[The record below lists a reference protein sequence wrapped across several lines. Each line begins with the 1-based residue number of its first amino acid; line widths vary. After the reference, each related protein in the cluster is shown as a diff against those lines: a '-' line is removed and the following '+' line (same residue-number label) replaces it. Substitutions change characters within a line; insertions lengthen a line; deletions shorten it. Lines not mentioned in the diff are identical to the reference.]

1 MQLGRLGV
9 WYPVDRLSAQQLRD
23 LVVRVERLGYDALW
37 YPESRGYELFS
48 VAGYML
54 GCSQKLK
61 LGSSIASIYARDA
74 FTAARGAMTLNAM
87 YGERFVL
94 GLGVSHAPMVEKI
107 RGHTYQKPVPQM
119 REYLQGVHRAADA
132 DIPLAIAALGPLML
146 KLAAEATHG
155 ALPYNTTPEHTR
167 KARAILGPDKWLAVE
182 QKVCLETNAVRARA
196 LGRKELERYLRL
208 DNYRN
213 NWLRIGFTEQDL
225 AEGGSDR
232 FIDAMVLW
240 GDTETVQKGLL
251 AHFDA
256 GASHVCLQPV
266 HEEGD
271 VIARDRIVDAL
282 AGT

>member
-37 YPESRGYELFS
+37 YPESRGYESFS

-119 REYLQGVHRAADA
+119 REYPAGRASRSRCRHPPRHCGPRPADAQTGRRSHARRAAVQHHT
-132 DIPLAIAALGPLML
+132 G
-146 KLAAEATHG
+146 TH
-155 ALPYNTTPEHTR
+155 A
-167 KARAILGPDKWLAVE
+167 
-182 QKVCLETNAVRARA
+182 
-196 LGRKELERYLRL
+196 
-208 DNYRN
+208 
-213 NWLRIGFTEQDL
+213 
-225 AEGGSDR
+225 
-232 FIDAMVLW
+232 
-240 GDTETVQKGLL
+240 
-251 AHFDA
+251 
-256 GASHVCLQPV
+256 
-266 HEEGD
+266 
-271 VIARDRIVDAL
+271 
-282 AGT
+282 

>member
-37 YPESRGYELFS
+37 YPESRGYESFS

-155 ALPYNTTPEHTR
+155 AARRPQHHT
-167 KARAILGPDKWLAVE
+167 
-182 QKVCLETNAVRARA
+182 
-196 LGRKELERYLRL
+196 
-208 DNYRN
+208 
-213 NWLRIGFTEQDL
+213 
-225 AEGGSDR
+225 
-232 FIDAMVLW
+232 
-240 GDTETVQKGLL
+240 
-251 AHFDA
+251 
-256 GASHVCLQPV
+256 
-266 HEEGD
+266 
-271 VIARDRIVDAL
+271 
-282 AGT
+282 GTHA

>member
-37 YPESRGYELFS
+37 YPESRGYESFS

-74 FTAARGAMTLNAM
+74 FTAARGADDAQCHVW
-87 YGERFVL
+87 GAFRPWPGRKPRADGREDSRAHV
-94 GLGVSHAPMVEKI
+94 
-107 RGHTYQKPVPQM
+107 QKPVPQM

-182 QKVCLETNAVRARA
+182 QKVCLETNAVQAARSAARSSSVTCASTTTATTGCASVSPNRIWPKAEVTASSTRWCCGAIRRPFRRACARISMP
-196 LGRKELERYLRL
+196 ERR
-208 DNYRN
+208 
-213 NWLRIGFTEQDL
+213 
-225 AEGGSDR
+225 
-232 FIDAMVLW
+232 MC
-240 GDTETVQKGLL
+240 
-251 AHFDA
+251 
-256 GASHVCLQPV
+256 ASSRCMKK
-266 HEEGD
+266 
-271 VIARDRIVDAL
+271 A
-282 AGT
+282 T